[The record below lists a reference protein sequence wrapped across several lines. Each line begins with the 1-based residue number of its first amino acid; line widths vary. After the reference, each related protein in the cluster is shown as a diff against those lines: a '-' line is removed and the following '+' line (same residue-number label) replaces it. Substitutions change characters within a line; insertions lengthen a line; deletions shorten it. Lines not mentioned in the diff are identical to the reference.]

1 MTAPAEDIPALVEQE
16 IIAAQAANIPPAD
29 QARYVADRIRH
40 RIGGGYEY
48 TRKRPLSPSQRR
60 AAIKA
65 EWKGNNLDALA
76 AKWNLS
82 TRRIRQI
89 VNS

>member
-48 TRKRPLSPSQRR
+48 TRKRPLSPAKR
-60 AAIKA
+60 AEAIRG
-65 EWKGNNLDALA
+65 EWRGNNLDELA
-76 AKWNLS
+76 KKWNLS
-82 TRRIRQI
+82 TRQIRRI
-89 VNS
+89 VS